1 MDLIA
6 IYQASVLRVCKGTY
20 PDTVC
25 PVYRNVVSA
34 SDAHIL
40 LTRSLWRY
48 GFETNWDL
56 STVKD
61 IQDYNKSCAVK
72 TGIASRPHTF
82 MLNNHFSNSRIGLP
96 SRAISEEINQKDFLQ
111 ARLDACTEIVGR
123 RTNFLAVDFWSLGD
137 VVEVVNNNNAALPAG
152 ENIFVK

>member
-1 MDLIA
+1 M
-6 IYQASVLRVCKGTY
+6 YNVASC
-20 PDTVC
+20 
-25 PVYRNVVSA
+25 
-34 SDAHIL
+34 SDAHTFL
-40 LTRSLWRY
+40 RRSLWRY

-61 IQDYNKSCAVK
+61 VEDYANSCKVK

-82 MLNNHFSNSRIGLP
+82 MLNNHFANSRIGLP
-96 SRAISEEINQKDFLQ
+96 SRGISEIINEKDFLQ

-123 RTNFLAVDFWSLGD
+123 RTNFLAVDFWSIGD
-137 VVEVVNNNNAALPAG
+137 VVEVVNLNNAALPEG